1 VRAEQ
6 AAPPASDRSEVRVA
20 ATIYDVARRAGVSP
34 ATVSRVF
41 NGVRV
46 TEEKA
51 RLVRRAAV
59 ELDFTPS
66 RPARALRRRNSE
78 IIALIIPDIENPFF
92 TSLARGVEDVAQA
105 AGYSVVLCNSDEDQ
119 AKELRYLEIAAS
131 EQMSGVILAAAGD
144 GHAARDLISKG
155 RRVVAVDRA
164 PAGLDVDAVMIDG
177 RSGARIATEALRQ
190 RGFRRIACITGPPDA
205 ESARSRSEGWADVV
219 GRDESSMRLLRH
231 TDFRVEGGDRALREL
246 LALPDPPDALFAAN
260 NLTGLAALRLLRE
273 KRLTPPAFGLAVFG
287 DLPFTVTAPAEIIT
301 VQSPSRH
308 LGETA
313 ARLLLDRI
321 GGDSQPPRT
330 IMLRA
335 SLATG

>member
-1 VRAEQ
+1 M
-6 AAPPASDRSEVRVA
+6 

-46 TEEKA
+46 SEEKA
-51 RLVRRAAV
+51 RLVRRAAA
-59 ELDFTPS
+59 ELSFTPS

-119 AKELRYLEIAAS
+119 SKEARYLDIAES

-144 GHAARDLISKG
+144 PGAARDLVSRG
-155 RRVVAVDRA
+155 RHVVAVDRA
-164 PAGLDVDAVMIDG
+164 PSGLDVDAVLIDG
-177 RSGARIATEALRQ
+177 RGGARLATRTLLEL
-190 RGFRRIACITGPPDA
+190 GFRRIACLTGPPDV
-205 ESARSRSEGWADVV
+205 ESAVSRREGWADAV
-219 GRDESSMRLLRH
+219 GTTAGSLTGAGTELLHH
-231 TDFRVEGGDRALREL
+231 TDYRVDGGRAAMSDL
-246 LALPDPPDALFAAN
+246 LALPDPPDAVFAAN
-260 NLTGLAALRLLRE
+260 NLTGLGALQVLLE
-273 KRLTPPAFGLAVFG
+273 HGLTPPTFGLAIFG
-287 DLPFTVTAPAEIIT
+287 DLPFALVPPPGIIT
-301 VQSPSRH
+301 VSSPSRH

-321 GGDSQPPRT
+321 RGDDQLART
-330 IMLRA
+330 VMLRA
-335 SLATG
+335 TLTSP

>member
-1 VRAEQ
+1 M
-6 AAPPASDRSEVRVA
+6 

-51 RLVRRAAV
+51 RLVRQAAL

-92 TSLARGVEDVAQA
+92 ASLARGVEDVAQV
-105 AGYSVVLCNSDEDQ
+105 AGYSVVLCNSDEDES
-119 AKELRYLEIAAS
+119 KERRYLEIAAS

-144 GHAARDLISKG
+144 GHAARDLVAKG

-164 PAGLDVDAVMIDG
+164 LADLDVDAVLIDG
-177 RSGARIATEALRQ
+177 RSGARLATQTLLAQ
-190 RGFRRIACITGPPDA
+190 GFQRIACITGPQHA
-205 ESARSRSEGWADVV
+205 ESARSRAEGWADVV
-219 GRDESSMRLLRH
+219 GRDAGAARLLRH
-231 TDFRVEGGDRALREL
+231 TDYRLEGGERAIREL
-246 LALPDPPDALFAAN
+246 LALPEPPDALFAAN
-260 NLTGLAALRLLRE
+260 NLTGLGALRVLHE
-273 KRLTPPAFGLAVFG
+273 EGLTPPGFGLAVFG
-287 DLPFTVTAPAEIIT
+287 DLPFTAPAPAEIIT

-321 GGDSQPPRT
+321 GGDDQPPRT
-330 IMLRA
+330 VMLRA
-335 SLATG
+335 SLATR

>member
-1 VRAEQ
+1 M
-6 AAPPASDRSEVRVA
+6 
-20 ATIYDVARRAGVSP
+20 ATIYDVAERAGVSP

-51 RLVRRAAV
+51 RLVRRAAA
-59 ELDFTPS
+59 ELGFTPS

-119 AKELRYLEIAAS
+119 DKEQRYLAIADG

-144 GHAARDLISKG
+144 GSTAHALIAKG

-164 PAGLDVDAVMIDG
+164 PAGLDVDTVMIDG
-177 RSGARIATEALRQ
+177 RSGARLATRTLQEL
-190 RGFRRIACITGPPDA
+190 GFHKIACVTGPPDA
-205 ESARSRSEGWADVV
+205 ESATSRSEGWADVV
-219 GRDESSMRLLRH
+219 GRTGAMAGYIRH
-231 TDFRVEGGDRALREL
+231 TDFRLGGGERAMREL
-246 LALPDPPDALFAAN
+246 LGLTEPPDAVFAAN
-260 NLTGLAALRLLRE
+260 NLIGLGALRVLRE
-273 KRLTPPAFGLAVFG
+273 SGLTPPDFGLAVFG
-287 DLPFTVTAPAEIIT
+287 ELPFELPPPTEIVT

-321 GGDSQPPRT
+321 GGDEQPPRT

-335 SLATG
+335 TLAAR